1 MATCHMARSA
11 VGAIMDKA
19 STAPATGA
27 ADVTF
32 EGVKDVENETP
43 KTSKDWDVKPV
54 DRGGLREFPTQHGSR
69 RRPGENAVF

>member
-1 MATCHMARSA
+1 MARSA
-11 VGAIMDKA
+11 AGAIMDKA

-43 KTSKDWDVKPV
+43 KT
-54 DRGGLREFPTQHGSR
+54 GM
-69 RRPGENAVF
+69 